1 MNSVTALTP
10 HQAITQLRSSCA
22 AEYQLFLADQNV
34 ARLTKK
40 LTEFN
45 DLAMAQLWQNCAMG
59 THLALIA
66 VGGYGRAELFPYSDI
81 DILVLLPDDS
91 TQDSQADNEKVARF
105 ITQCWDSGLEIG
117 SAVRTLGECI
127 SEAEQDIT
135 VRTSLLEARLIC
147 GSRSLFKSFQTAY
160 SATLDPKA
168 FFQAKLLEQ
177 TQRHQKYQGTPYAL
191 EPNCKESPGG
201 LRDLQAIL
209 WVSKA
214 AQLGNSFN
222 DLYQKNLIT
231 ERELTELKR
240 NKRFLAT
247 LRANLHLLAKR
258 HQDVLAFDLQAG
270 LAKSMGIE
278 ESSARQASEAIMRRY
293 YWVAKAVT
301 QLNTILLQNIEALL
315 FPQESRTIHP
325 IAGEEN
331 GNFIERQGLL
341 DIQDPDLYQKHPEQ
355 ILRTFLVL
363 TQTPAVNGLSAAPQ
377 ARSSAA

>member
-1 MNSVTALTP
+1 M
-10 HQAITQLRSSCA
+10 
-22 AEYQLFLADQNV
+22 
-34 ARLTKK
+34 
-40 LTEFN
+40 
-45 DLAMAQLWQNCAMG
+45 
-59 THLALIA
+59 
-66 VGGYGRAELFPYSDI
+66 
-81 DILVLLPDDS
+81 
-91 TQDSQADNEKVARF
+91 
-105 ITQCWDSGLEIG
+105 
-117 SAVRTLGECI
+117 
-127 SEAEQDIT
+127 
-135 VRTSLLEARLIC
+135 
-147 GSRSLFKSFQTAY
+147 
-160 SATLDPKA
+160 
-168 FFQAKLLEQ
+168 
-177 TQRHQKYQGTPYAL
+177 
-191 EPNCKESPGG
+191 
-201 LRDLQAIL
+201 
-209 WVSKA
+209 SKA

-363 TQTPAVNGLSAAPQ
+363 TQTPAVNGLSATILRHCITGVKKWVVTGVKTPLIAHF
-377 ARSSAA
+377 